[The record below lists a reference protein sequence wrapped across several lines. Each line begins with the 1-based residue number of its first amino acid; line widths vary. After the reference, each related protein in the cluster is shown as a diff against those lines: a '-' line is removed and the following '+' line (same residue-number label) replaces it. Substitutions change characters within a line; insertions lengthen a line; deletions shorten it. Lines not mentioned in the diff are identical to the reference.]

1 MKSFKVRVSLLMALS
16 LTAGTCLAI
25 APSMATSMVPSSHRE
40 AAGVC
45 ETPKVDATDFY
56 MFRSYEPARESF
68 VTIVANYIPFQTA
81 YGGPNFFSMDLDALY
96 QIHIDCDGDAKPD
109 LTFTFSFQT
118 QNRDIAINVGGKR
131 MSIPL
136 YNIGGIGPNP
146 GDNANLNIIENYTV
160 GVFQRDQR
168 SDLQNA
174 AITDAANGSYSFL
187 KPSDSVG
194 MKSHGVYE
202 DYARKHIYNINLP
215 GSTHKGRMFVG

>member
-68 VTIVANYIPFQTA
+68 DTIVANYIPFQTA

-96 QIHIDCDGDAKPD
+96 QIHIDSDGDAKPD

-118 QNRDIAINVGGKR
+118 HNRDIAFNVGGKR